1 MKQLLEN
8 LRSRWSGS
16 IRLRHTVGYSAII
29 LVIMTI
35 GSSLM
40 LYEQGSTIRQAAEAR
55 GLAFSRTFALMGAAA
70 VLDNL
75 FLIQEAMNQYL
86 VDQAILQIDVI
97 DPESMIV
104 ASKHPERIGSTLSEQ
119 DWLAPA
125 KSQKEATFYTNDTE
139 GQPILVIIEPLLDG
153 GKIAAWT
160 RVIFSLSEVQRE
172 EVQAIQRMLFVT
184 LALIAAGI
192 VGVHFAQ
199 RQVSH
204 VFRGIV
210 AHLQGAVTT
219 LGMFS
224 QKEFANVVDAAGAI
238 RASQFR
244 QGEFEYLTSVVTQTA
259 ELLKKQSQTLRESEM
274 KFRSVAQSANDAIVS
289 AAQQGAIIAWNK
301 GAEDIFGYQEQDVLG
316 KPLTILMPERYRAQH
331 QEGLDRM
338 RETGQAR
345 VIGKTLEL
353 AGVRKNGSEFPLEL
367 SIATWKTGEGTF
379 YTEIIRDITE
389 RKQTEE
395 ALHTLAVSLEQKVK
409 ERTAEL
415 EIARDQA
422 MIATR
427 HKSEFLAGMSHELRT
442 PLNAVIG
449 FSEVLLEKMF
459 GNVNPKQEEYL
470 QDILSSGRHLLALIN
485 DILDLAKIESGR
497 LELDL
502 STFDL
507 PTVLQNAL
515 SLVRERA
522 NRHDIRLDLEFDE
535 RLGDFT
541 ADERKVKQILLNLLS
556 NALKFTPDGGNISL
570 KAGLSGG
577 CAEISVTDTGIGIAQ
592 EDQQKIFEEF
602 FQSGDHVRK
611 REGTG
616 LGLALTR
623 KFVELHGGLIWV
635 QSEKGHGSRFSF
647 TLPIRGALEKTKM
660 TVAEESTRAANRPLV
675 LVVEDDLAA
684 AKLLSIYLTEAGFA
698 VEIAQDA
705 QVGLEKARTLRP
717 AVITL
722 DIMMPEIDG
731 WDLLTRMKADPQ
743 IASIPVVVVSIVDER
758 GRGFALGA
766 ADYLTKPV
774 EREELIGAIQRVS
787 RRGKAGDRHATIL
800 AIDDDPLLLELM
812 EAILKPEGFTIIKAN
827 GGRAGLQLA
836 REYVPD
842 LIVLDLLMPDLDGFQ
857 VVDELKHDPVV
868 GTTPILVLT
877 NKTLSREEKERLN
890 GQITDLKQKATFSR
904 TEFVA
909 HIHSLLKLGE
919 PS

>member
-1 MKQLLEN
+1 MNQLLEN
-8 LRSRWSGS
+8 LRSRWNGN
-16 IRLRHTVGYSAII
+16 IRLRHTVGLSAVI
-29 LVIMTI
+29 LVIMTL
-35 GSSLM
+35 GSSVV
-40 LYEQGSTIRQAAEAR
+40 LYEQNSTIRQAAEAR
-55 GLAFSRTFALMGAAA
+55 GLAFSRTFAMMGAA
-70 VLDNL
+70 VILDNL
-75 FLIQEAMNQYL
+75 FRIQEAMDKYMQDPD
-86 VDQAILQIDVI
+86 VVEIDVV

-104 ASKHPERIGSTLSEQ
+104 AAKHQKRIGTVLSEQ
-119 DWLAPA
+119 DWLTPM
-125 KSQKEATFYTNDTE
+125 KSQEEVVFYTKDVE
-139 GQPILVIIEPLLDG
+139 GEPILVILEPLLG
-153 GKIAAWT
+153 HEKIEAWT
-160 RVIFSLSEVQRE
+160 RVIFSLSRVKHAEI
-172 EVQAIQRMLFVT
+172 QAIRRMVLVT
-184 LALIAAGI
+184 LALIVAGI
-192 VGVHFAQ
+192 VGVYVAQ
-199 RQVSH
+199 RKVST
-204 VFRGIV
+204 VFRGV
-210 AHLQGAVTT
+210 VGQLQGALAT
-219 LGMFS
+219 LGTTPKS
-224 QKEFANVVDAAGAI
+224 DLPNVVAAVA
-238 RASQFR
+238 ATWTPPSV
-244 QGEFEYLTSVVTQTA
+244 QGEFEYLTTIVMRTA
-259 ELLKKQSQTLRESEM
+259 DLLTRQSETLRESEM
-274 KFRSVAQSANDAIVS
+274 KFRSVAQSANDAIIS
-289 AAQQGAIIAWNK
+289 AGLQGNIIAWNK

-316 KPLTILMPERYRAQH
+316 KPLTILMPERYRGQH

-345 VIGKTLEL
+345 VIGKMLEL
-353 AGVRKNGSEFPLEL
+353 AGVRKNGTEFPLEL

-389 RKQTEE
+389 RKRTEE
-395 ALHTLAVSLEQKVK
+395 ALHALAVSLEQKVK

-422 MIATR
+422 LMATR

-459 GNVNPKQEEYL
+459 GDVNPKQEEYL

-485 DILDLAKIESGR
+485 EILDLAKIESGR

-507 PTVLQNAL
+507 PTALQNAL
-515 SLVRERA
+515 SLMRERA
-522 NRHDIRLDLEFDE
+522 TRHDIRLDLELDE
-535 RLGDFT
+535 RLGEFT

-570 KAGLSGG
+570 IAGLSGG
-577 CAEISVTDTGIGIAQ
+577 CAEISVADTGIGIAQ

-602 FQSGDHVRK
+602 FQTGDHVRK

-616 LGLALTR
+616 LGLALTK

-635 QSEKGHGSRFSF
+635 QSEKDHGSRFTF
-647 TLPIRGALEKTKM
+647 TLPIRGPLEKTKP
-660 TVAEESTRAANRPLV
+660 TVAEEPTRASKRPLI
-675 LVVEDDLAA
+675 LVVEDDIAA
-684 AKLLSIYLTEAGFA
+684 AKLLSIYLTEAGFT
-698 VEIAQDA
+698 VEIAQDGQA
-705 QVGLEKARTLRP
+705 GLEKARTLRP

-774 EREELIGAIQRVS
+774 ERDELIGAIQRVS
-787 RRGKAGDRHATIL
+787 RMGKAGDRHATIL
-800 AIDDDPLLLELM
+800 VIDDDPLLLELM

-827 GGRAGLQLA
+827 SGREGLQLA
-836 REYVPD
+836 RECVPD

-857 VVDELKHDPVV
+857 VVDELKHDPVA
-868 GTTPILVLT
+868 GATPILVLT
-877 NKTLSREEKERLN
+877 NKTLSREEKERLK